1 MYKHASMN
9 KVYRIVWNEAL
20 GVWQAV
26 GEWGS
31 GVGKATSLLRRQ
43 RRAKRWLAVLP
54 SALMVLNVWAN
65 PTGMEV
71 ISGSVQAVQ
80 QGNILN
86 ITNSDKAVIHW
97 QQFNIGVGETTH
109 FIQPSASSSVLNRV
123 VTANPSQIMGN
134 LTSNG
139 QVYLINPSGILV
151 GKDAQVDVAA
161 FVAST
166 LNISDANFAAGV
178 KHFSADSLPANV
190 TNLGAIRTP
199 NGGQVYLLG
208 GSVDNQGNISAPNG
222 DVIIAAGQQIQITDT
237 ATPGVSVLVPAGQ
250 VNNLGKITADA
261 GRIGIAGAVINNT
274 GSIKADS
281 VVSDG
286 GKIRL
291 VASNKTNISG
301 EVSANGATKGGNID
315 ISAPDTTLTGAI
327 ISAEGA
333 DGGQIR
339 IGGEY
344 QGGKN
349 LTTDELPNAQTLK
362 TDKDTVISVNATSSQ
377 GKGGTAVLWSDK
389 NTTTQATVKAKGG
402 AQGQGGLVEISSG
415 DKLVYRG
422 KIENSQGGQV
432 LFDPKNII
440 VSATMNSFDNDTT
453 DTTEDDTNTITAT
466 SITEITDTGAS
477 LILQANNDITVD
489 EAIVSNNTSGN
500 GGDITL
506 QAGKS
511 IFINANITTD
521 GGKLTL
527 KANDPSV
534 DLTYREPGLMAKII
548 VEGNIDAG
556 TGDVTVIRGLDPE
569 TPIPTPEPVAISIGQ
584 VTARNLNITSSQ
596 GDEYNNKISLN
607 GKLTLSGNLA
617 INEGQLSGAAVSFD
631 GDREDANLI
640 TGSMHINAVRTSFAR
655 NTNAASAYIITRDLQ
670 FLADENIYPDD
681 PAYAR
686 LNLGYGNATVKAYGA
701 DDPNSYSY
709 VYWLGSIGSFV
720 GETGHI
726 QTTGTITFDAGSQ
739 DISIYS
745 DIIRPKNQS
754 LVLKTTGD
762 FTLVSSYDANIS
774 GDNTSLIRIEANTL
788 SIGDEYYHGNLS
800 ANGSGGNI
808 ELVANNF
815 FFNDE
820 SSVYSESG
828 SIRLISKAAEWF
840 HVNQALVNPLT
851 ASTLI
856 FESHND
862 LKLYGV
868 ETGNTNLSFIAD
880 KIEVESNNVVSSQAG
895 NISLLGNSEGV
906 LLREGSQ
913 LKTAS
918 GNIRLD
924 GHSQNTESGVTLL
937 SGARL
942 LTTASG
948 DIDVIG
954 SSQDYGIRT
963 YGAIINTGGGNID
976 VFGKTLSTN
985 ASQYAGVFGHA
996 NDTIRA
1002 TGSGAI
1008 NVTGEHVSGG
1018 VALYNIGGQFST
1030 EQGAI
1035 RLANQE
1041 GSLGAVRLYD
1051 LALSSSAGDVSVIG
1065 KSTIDTAIFV
1075 QDTSISATGTTAK
1088 VELWG
1093 QTNASNSTYNGIK
1106 LYSSQLTASKV
1117 ILDGNTTGNGY
1128 GVNVE
1133 GNTQLNATSAV
1144 VHTNAFRDISS
1155 ASGGLWGANTSW
1167 QLWLPTTQSS
1177 VYVGATNNYSYT
1189 QLSYDYT
1196 QYGASYGD
1204 TDVLRSGKGI
1214 LFAQQASISGF
1225 PLSLNKVYDGNTSL
1239 AAGSQTLSLGSNG
1252 SVNLSWSSGEFTQR
1266 HVGNNIGLAL
1276 TNLSGSVQDANNKPA
1291 YGYSIIPT
1299 SITGNI
1305 SQRES
1310 VTWTGSGGDN
1320 NWFNAANWQ
1329 DGALPDGANVAKVYL
1344 TTGASVR
1351 YNAVNLVNAL
1361 PVSGLMYLG
1370 GETNSYA
1377 GALTMQAG
1385 ELGLGSAASSA
1396 VVKLGGLDQQGGKIS
1411 GNANFNIAG
1420 YFYQA
1425 SGSQIILS
1433 SPSNRF
1439 YAENMNQTAQSG
1451 VIEINGVIEADEVE
1465 FAAQRVQ
1472 QNRTT
1477 GSIKTEQLT
1486 ITSHAGVDI
1495 QSANN
1500 VFSEVYVSNDSLPTV
1515 SASGDVRLATT
1526 GALTGG
1532 ILNEGGDTHVVAGS
1546 LGADNNNFVIDH
1558 SRAGGDI
1565 HITTLGVP
1573 NETASIYAL
1582 IYPQN
1587 SDHGGDGLLRTS
1599 QLHIAIPSN
1608 AQDIVSLRSGAI
1620 LVDSSIDLT
1629 NDDRDTLKLTATGAS
1644 ISFTDS
1650 GSITAE
1656 KVYLNAQGANYPATI
1671 TQHSN
1676 AFIRADYL
1684 EAHAINGM
1692 ALLGNNSISQTTL
1705 WNDHSQTPANI
1716 SGDIF
1721 FNNTTPTARLNNNSS
1736 GFDYIAAFNHREG
1749 YGGGITI
1756 NSVGANNYNLRALA
1770 DIKLLAEGDIQLP
1783 AASAAYEAASISSI
1797 AGNVTIATNA
1807 KFVNHSTTGI
1817 QVGSGKQYWVYS
1829 ANPSDTVEGMTGYRK
1844 RYNQRYS
1851 DTLPDYATTGNW
1863 FFYSVTPTITVG
1875 NSVNQVQL
1883 TYGDPLTLGDF
1894 TYTGFIDGDTFETA
1908 EIAGLAGFSAP
1919 YNDKGLLNAGNHTIT
1934 LTSSQSSSLG
1944 YEFIVTNTPITATV
1958 TPKMLTI
1965 SGFSAN
1971 NKIYDGTSVAT
1982 YQTAGGLNGLVRVN
1996 GVTDDI
2002 GFYYSDIRFD
2012 NKNVGE
2018 NKQVRASAVLAFNDL
2033 GNYRLASETVFSN
2046 AAITAKELSLTGF
2059 DAADKV
2065 YDGTTSASI
2074 ANAGSLSGV
2083 VQNDQVMVS
2092 NTGASFDNKHA
2103 GTAKTVTLNGIELSG
2118 ADAANYSI
2126 ASTVTDTADI
2136 TQLNSVTWTGSGG
2149 DNNWFNAAN
2158 WQNGALPDG
2167 ANVASVVLPNG
2178 VNVLFDIAD
2187 QSVYLH
2193 AINSTDSKTGSLI
2206 LSAGSLNV
2214 TDLYL
2219 DQFRF
2224 TGGTLNNSRLMTKG
2238 DISILLGSSAS
2249 PLLSS
2254 YLASSMSSEA
2264 GNVSIETYGGL
2275 TTGGLIQAR
2284 NIRLTTHSPLVIGA
2298 DGLTA
2303 SEAVSLSSPDG
2314 DISITGNIAANSLTA
2329 TASDSLIIS
2338 PSVRLTLASAPS
2350 LSASSV
2356 SNQASMVIPT
2366 EAPTQ
2371 ANKPVEEATNA
2382 VTQALTPT
2390 NQAATASPQSSA
2402 VAKVTPVASVPVVN
2416 TTPSG
2421 VPALPAGFSAGG
2433 TEAGEF
2439 GATEMTTAPSAK
2451 QTTNEASSGNQQS
2464 EKGRAKEDDKKQRT
2478 GESSSDGNNNAAG
2491 KGKDKKD
2498 KPVAACAV

>member
-31 GVGKATSLLRRQ
+31 GAGKATSLLRRQ

-54 SALMVLNVWAN
+54 SALMALNVWAN

-86 ITNSDKAVIHW
+86 ITNSDKSVIHW
-97 QQFNIGVGETTH
+97 QQFNIGVGETTN

-166 LNISDANFAAGV
+166 LNISDANFVAGV
-178 KHFSADSLPANV
+178 KHFSVDSLPANV

-222 DVIIAAGQQIQITDT
+222 DVLIAAGQQIQITDT

-281 VVSDG
+281 VVSEG

-377 GKGGTAVLWSDK
+377 GKGGIAVLWSDK

-466 SITEITDTGAS
+466 SITEITNTGAS

-500 GGDITL
+500 GGEITL

-511 IFINANITTD
+511 IFINANIITD

-596 GDEYNNKISLN
+596 GDEYNNTISLN

-670 FLADENIYPDD
+670 FLADENTYPDD

-701 DDPNSYSY
+701 DDPNSYPY
-709 VYWLGSIGSFV
+709 VYWLDSIGSFV
-720 GETGHI
+720 GSSGHI

-745 DIIRPKNQS
+745 GIRPQNQS

-762 FTLVSSYDANIS
+762 FILRNEMNNYSYDGGEGQGAV
-774 GDNTSLIRIEANTL
+774 TVAPLPLLIGLDTPLVRIEATNIRL
-788 SIGDEYYHGNLS
+788 EGGVYIGNSLNS
-800 ANGSGGNI
+800 SVSGNI

-815 FFNDE
+815 FFNNE
-820 SSVYSESG
+820 SSAYSESG
-828 SIRLISKAAEWF
+828 SIRLISKTAEWF

-856 FESHND
+856 FESHNN

-868 ETGNTNLSFIAD
+868 ETDNTNLSFIAD
-880 KIEVESNNVVSSQAG
+880 KIEVESNNVVSSQSG
-895 NISLLGNSEGV
+895 NISLLGNSEGI
-906 LLREGSQ
+906 LLRAGSQ
-913 LKTAS
+913 LETAS

-937 SGARL
+937 SGAKL

-948 DIDVIG
+948 NIDVIG
-954 SSQDYGIRT
+954 SSQGYGIRT
-963 YGAIINTGGGNID
+963 YGAIVNTGGGNINLS
-976 VFGKTLSTN
+976 GKTLN
-985 ASQYAGVFGHA
+985 AEAGSYAGVFGHGD
-996 NDTIRA
+996 DTITA

-1065 KSTIDTAIFV
+1065 KSTIDTAIFAE
-1075 QDTSISATGTTAK
+1075 DTSISATGTTAK

-1177 VYVGATNNYSYT
+1177 VYVGDTNNYSYT

-1204 TDVLRSGKGI
+1204 TDVLGSGKGV

-1252 SVNLSWSSGEFTQR
+1252 SVNLSWTSGEFTQR

-1276 TNLSGSVQDANNKPA
+1276 TNLSGSVQDAYNKPA
-1291 YGYSIIPT
+1291 YGYSISPT

-1329 DGALPDGANVAKVYL
+1329 GGALPDGTNVAKVYL
-1344 TTGASVR
+1344 TTGASVH

-1370 GETNSYA
+1370 GETNNSYA
-1377 GALTMQAG
+1377 GTLTMQAG

-1396 VVKLGGLDQQGGKIS
+1396 VVKLRGLDQQGGKIS

-1425 SGSQIILS
+1425 SASQIILS

-1439 YAENMNQTAQSG
+1439 YAENMNQAAQSG

-1500 VFSEVYVSNDSLPTV
+1500 VFSEVYVSNDSLPIV
-1515 SASGDVRLATT
+1515 SASGEVRLATT

-1558 SRAGGDI
+1558 SRAGGGI

-1587 SDHGGDGLLRTS
+1587 SDHGGDGLMRTS
-1599 QLHIAIPSN
+1599 QLHIATPSN

-1629 NDDRDTLKLTATGAS
+1629 NDDRDTLKLTATGAG

-1671 TQHSN
+1671 TQHSY

-1721 FNNTTPTARLNNNSS
+1721 FNNTTPTARLNNNNS
-1736 GFDYIAAFNHREG
+1736 GFDYISAFNHRDG

-1807 KFVNHSTTGI
+1807 KFVNHSTAGI
-1817 QVGSGKQYWVYS
+1817 QVGIGKQYWVYS

-1863 FFYSVTPTITVG
+1863 FFYSVTPTIAVG

-1965 SGFSAN
+1965 SGF
-1971 NKIYDGTSVAT
+1971 
-1982 YQTAGGLNGLVRVN
+1982 
-1996 GVTDDI
+1996 
-2002 GFYYSDIRFD
+2002 
-2012 NKNVGE
+2012 
-2018 NKQVRASAVLAFNDL
+2018 
-2033 GNYRLASETVFSN
+2033 
-2046 AAITAKELSLTGF
+2046 

-2074 ANAGSLSGV
+2074 LNAGSLSGV

-2092 NTGASFDNKHA
+2092 NTGASFDNKNA

-2136 TQLNSVTWTGSGG
+2136 TRLNSVTWTGSGG

-2224 TGGTLNNSRLMTKG
+2224 TGGILDNSRLLTKG

-2254 YLASSMSSEA
+2254 YLASNMSSES

-2298 DGLTA
+2298 GGLTA
-2303 SEAVSLSSPDG
+2303 SEAVSLSSPEG
-2314 DISITGNIAANSLTA
+2314 DISITGNITANSLTA
-2329 TASDSLIIS
+2329 TARDSLSIS
-2338 PSVRLTLASAPS
+2338 PSVTLTLASAPS
-2350 LSASSV
+2350 LSASLV

-2366 EAPTQ
+2366 QPPTSAPTTPPGLDSE
-2371 ANKPVEEATNA
+2371 PVQEAANA
-2382 VTQALTPT
+2382 VTQALNPAS
-2390 NQAATASPQSSA
+2390 QAATAGQQSSA
-2402 VAKVTPVASVPVVN
+2402 VAKVAPVASVPVVN
-2416 TTPSG
+2416 TAPSG
-2421 VPALPAGFSAGG
+2421 VPALPAGFTAGG

-2451 QTTNEASSGNQQS
+2451 QTTTEASSGKQQS
-2464 EKGRAKEDDKKQRT
+2464 EKGQAKEDDKKQRT
-2478 GESSSDGNNNAAG
+2478 GESSSDGDNNAAG

>member
-31 GVGKATSLLRRQ
+31 GAGKATSLLRRQ

-54 SALMVLNVWAN
+54 SALMALNVWAN

-86 ITNSDKAVIHW
+86 ITNSDKSVIHW
-97 QQFNIGVGETTH
+97 QQFNIGVGETTN

-166 LNISDANFAAGV
+166 LNISDANFVAGV

-261 GRIGIAGAVINNT
+261 GRIGIAGAVINNN

-377 GKGGTAVLWSDK
+377 GKGGTAVLWSDR

-432 LFDPKNII
+432 LFYPKNII

-466 SITEITDTGAS
+466 SITEITNTGAS

-511 IFINANITTD
+511 IFINANIITD

-569 TPIPTPEPVAISIGQ
+569 TPIPTPEPIAVRLAN
-584 VTARNLNITSSQ
+584 VTGRDLVITSAAESE
-596 GDEYNNKISLN
+596 DSHEIRLT
-607 GKLTLSGNLA
+607 GKLDLSGD
-617 INEGQLSGAAVSFD
+617 LS
-631 GDREDANLI
+631 
-640 TGSMHINAVRTSFAR
+640 INADQATGGLVRMVGSVTDENEIAGSLTIKSIATQIAR
-655 NTNAASAYIITRDLQ
+655 NTRAGSAMLTTNQLTFYVGEGYY
-670 FLADENIYPDD
+670 DEPES
-681 PAYAR
+681 YAR

-701 DDPNSYSY
+701 DDANSYS
-709 VYWLGSIGSFV
+709 WLGSIGSFV
-720 GETGHI
+720 GSSGHI
-726 QTTGTITFDAGSQ
+726 QTTGTITFDAGSKN
-739 DISIYS
+739 ISIYS
-745 DIIRPKNQS
+745 GIRPQNQS

-762 FTLVSSYDANIS
+762 FILLNEMNNSSNEGGEGQGAVTVAPLPLLIGLDTPLV
-774 GDNTSLIRIEANTL
+774 RIEATNIRL
-788 SIGDEYYHGNLS
+788 EGGVYIGNSLNS
-800 ANGSGGNI
+800 SVSGNI
-808 ELVANNF
+808 ELVANDF
-815 FFNDE
+815 VFNNE

-828 SIRLISKAAEWF
+828 SIHLISKAAEWF

-880 KIEVESNNVVSSQAG
+880 KIEVESNSVVSSQAG

-906 LLREGSQ
+906 LLREDSQ

-924 GHSQNTESGVTLL
+924 GHSQNTESGVTLF
-937 SGARL
+937 SGAKL

-948 DIDVIG
+948 NIDVIG
-954 SSQDYGIRT
+954 SSQGYGIRT
-963 YGAIINTGGGNID
+963 YGAIVNTGGGNID

-985 ASQYAGVFGHA
+985 ASQYAGVFGHRD
-996 NDTIRA
+996 DTIRA

-1008 NVTGEHVSGG
+1008 NFTGEHVSGG
-1018 VALYNIGGQFST
+1018 VALYNIGGKFST
-1030 EQGAI
+1030 QQGAI
-1035 RLANQE
+1035 HLANQE
-1041 GSLGAVRLYD
+1041 DSLGAVRLYD

-1065 KSTIDTAIFV
+1065 KSTIDTAIFA

-1128 GVNVE
+1128 GVNLE

-1144 VHTNAFRDISS
+1144 VHTNSFRDISI
-1155 ASGGLWGANTSW
+1155 ASGGLWGANTNW

-1177 VYVGATNNYSYT
+1177 VYVGDTNNYSYT

-1196 QYGASYGD
+1196 QYGASYGNSV
-1204 TDVLRSGKGI
+1204 VLGSGKGI

-1276 TNLSGSVQDANNKPA
+1276 TNLSGSVQDAYNKPA
-1291 YGYSIIPT
+1291 YGYSISPT

-1329 DGALPDGANVAKVYL
+1329 NGALPDGANVAKVYL
-1344 TTGASVR
+1344 TTGASVH

-1377 GALTMQAG
+1377 GTLTMQAG
-1385 ELGLGSAASSA
+1385 KLGLGSAASSA
-1396 VVKLGGLDQQGGKIS
+1396 VVKLGGLDQQGGEIS

-1439 YAENMNQTAQSG
+1439 YAGNMNQTAQSG
-1451 VIEINGVIEADEVE
+1451 VMEINGVIEADEVE
-1465 FAAQRVQ
+1465 FAAQSVQ
-1472 QNRTT
+1472 QDSL

-1515 SASGDVRLATT
+1515 SASGEVRLATT

-1532 ILNEGGDTHVVAGS
+1532 ILNEGGDTYLVAGS

-1587 SDHGGDGLLRTS
+1587 SDHDGDGDGLMRTS
-1599 QLHIAIPSN
+1599 QLHIATPSN

-1629 NDDRDTLKLTATGAS
+1629 KNDRDILKLTATGAG
-1644 ISFTDS
+1644 ISFTDL
-1650 GSITAE
+1650 GRITAE

-1716 SGDIF
+1716 SGNIS
-1721 FNNTTPTARLNNNSS
+1721 FNNTTPTARLNNNNS
-1736 GFDYIAAFNHREG
+1736 GFDYIAAFNHRDG

-1807 KFVNHSTTGI
+1807 KFVNHSTAGI
-1817 QVGSGKQYWVYS
+1817 QVSSGKQYWVYS

-1863 FFYSVTPTITVG
+1863 FFYSVTPTIAVG

-1965 SGFSAN
+1965 SGF
-1971 NKIYDGTSVAT
+1971 
-1982 YQTAGGLNGLVRVN
+1982 
-1996 GVTDDI
+1996 
-2002 GFYYSDIRFD
+2002 
-2012 NKNVGE
+2012 
-2018 NKQVRASAVLAFNDL
+2018 
-2033 GNYRLASETVFSN
+2033 
-2046 AAITAKELSLTGF
+2046 

-2065 YDGTTSASI
+2065 YDGTTSASV

-2092 NTGASFDNKHA
+2092 NTGASFDNKNV

-2136 TQLNSVTWTGSGG
+2136 TRLSSVTWTGSGG

-2158 WQNGALPDG
+2158 WHNGALPDG
-2167 ANVASVVLPNG
+2167 ANVASAVLPNG
-2178 VNVLFDIAD
+2178 VNVLFDSAD
-2187 QSVYLH
+2187 QSVYLN
-2193 AINSTDSKTGSLI
+2193 AINSTDSKTGGLI

-2214 TDLYL
+2214 TDLHL

-2224 TGGTLNNSRLMTKG
+2224 IGGTLNNLRLMTKG
-2238 DISILLGSSAS
+2238 DIGILLGSSAS

-2254 YLASSMSSEA
+2254 YLASSMSSES

-2298 DGLTA
+2298 GGLTA
-2303 SEAVSLSSPDG
+2303 SEAVSLSSPEG
-2314 DISITGNIAANSLTA
+2314 DISITGNITANSLTA
-2329 TASDSLIIS
+2329 TARDSLSIS
-2338 PSVRLTLASAPS
+2338 PSVTLTLASAPS
-2350 LSASSV
+2350 LSASLV

-2366 EAPTQ
+2366 QPPTSAPTTPPGLDSE
-2371 ANKPVEEATNA
+2371 PVQEAANA
-2382 VTQALTPT
+2382 VTQALNPAS
-2390 NQAATASPQSSA
+2390 QAATAGQQSSA
-2402 VAKVTPVASVPVVN
+2402 VAKVAPVASVPVVN
-2416 TTPSG
+2416 TAPSG
-2421 VPALPAGFSAGG
+2421 VPALPAGFTAGG

-2451 QTTNEASSGNQQS
+2451 QTTTEASSGKQQS
-2464 EKGRAKEDDKKQRT
+2464 EKGQAKEDDKKQRT
-2478 GESSSDGNNNAAG
+2478 GESSSDGDNNAAG